1 MLRLK
6 KSILKISLKE
16 SASTMSNFEHLR
28 ISDTPKSIDDDRRE
42 LRRMAKLDA
51 DANEKYLR
59 DLLGDDEYED
69 WDND

>member
-1 MLRLK
+1 
-6 KSILKISLKE
+6 
-16 SASTMSNFEHLR
+16 MSNFEHLR

-42 LRRMAKLDA
+42 LRRMAKLNA
-51 DANEKYLR
+51 DANERYLR